1 MKKKQFQLPVY
12 YILLGIIV
20 VLLIF
25 LKRMDDRV
33 SALEDG
39 ETLVEE
45 VIETKEEKAHKLS
58 PEVSPPTLRGTIG
71 IIIDD
76 FGYRNDEVSNGFLHL
91 DARLTYAVIPGHE
104 YSTKFGEMAVNA
116 GYEVI
121 VHMPMENLSNK
132 GGEEGFVLSSSM
144 DSETIQERVRTA
156 INQIPMAIGMN
167 NHQGSKASADQ
178 HVMSNVARVM
188 KDRNLFFIDSR
199 TTAETV
205 AESTMEV
212 YGVPTSRRNVFL
224 DNEDDE
230 GKILAQLIELV
241 EKSEKWGSAIGI
253 GHVKPKTLK
262 ILQNHLPQLQKKG
275 FKFEFVS
282 KMLH

>member
-1 MKKKQFQLPVY
+1 MKKKKFQLPLE
-12 YILLGIIV
+12 YILFAIIAI
-20 VLLIF
+20 LLIF
-25 LKRMDDRV
+25 LKRMDDRIT
-33 SALEDG
+33 ALEDR
-39 ETLVEE
+39 ETVVEK
-45 VIETKEEKAHKLS
+45 VTETVKEKAHKLS
-58 PEVSPPTLRGTIG
+58 PEAPPPTLKGTIG

-76 FGYRNDEVSNGFLHL
+76 FGYRNDEVSDGFLEL
-91 DARLTYAVIPGHE
+91 DAQLTYAVIPGHE
-104 YSTKFGEMAVNA
+104 YSTNFGEMAVKK
-116 GYEVI
+116 GFEVI
-121 VHMPMENLSNK
+121 VHMPMENLANK
-132 GGEEGFVLSSSM
+132 GGEEDFVLSTTM
-144 DSETIQERVRTA
+144 DNETIQDRVRTA
-156 INQIPMAIGMN
+156 LDQIPTAIGMN

-178 HVMSNVARVM
+178 RVMSNIARVM

-199 TTAETV
+199 TTVETV

-212 YGVPTSRRNVFL
+212 YGVPTARRNVFL
-224 DNEDDE
+224 DNDDDE

-262 ILQNHLPQLQKKG
+262 ILQKHIPQLQKKG